1 MSGSIPDSLVKLL
14 APEPYHGKDPVAAL
28 AFLSRAKAFFDN
40 LPTAVT
46 RDLKFQMILG
56 FLKDDAAVWALPY
69 YAQLGGSSPCW
80 ADFVAFETD
89 FKAHFCAVD
98 DKASAYE
105 ELRQLNRGA
114 QRPKM
119 ATVKEWTAK
128 FTAIAARTG
137 LGEED
142 KRMRY
147 RDGLPEQLRTALITS
162 GRDVST
168 FAKMQKEAL
177 EISQGLASIEASKF
191 RPFKGKG
198 KEQQEPEYEE
208 EITLRDEDNPDLD
221 KEPPSPPPPPSTP
234 SDAGSEMNGNRP
246 QELKAN
252 PPFEFNG
259 YRPDAS
265 RWLERIRSYLI
276 LNGAIY
282 DTDEKKIRYATSF
295 MKGGAEPFSQQILDV
310 QHARL
315 FSEPPQP
322 WNYTWET
329 FQKDFKRNFIS
340 TDTKR
345 DAYQQ
350 LRRIKQGSERI
361 ADYIHKFQRLSRE
374 AGLTDFTVLEQ
385 HFISGLNYKIHQALI
400 PLMPVP
406 HDTDETP
413 MEALLKKTMSIGEN
427 IERNQSHQNDS
438 GPRHVRHFRKRNQ
451 EYRNNYSGRFK
462 KNHFKI
468 RAMETDDTEEAQES
482 DNEDIDED
490 PETNDEAAE
499 EREICAQYFNH

>member
-1 MSGSIPDSLVKLL
+1 
-14 APEPYHGKDPVAAL
+14 
-28 AFLSRAKAFFDN
+28 
-40 LPTAVT
+40 
-46 RDLKFQMILG
+46 
-56 FLKDDAAVWALPY
+56 
-69 YAQLGGSSPCW
+69 
-80 ADFVAFETD
+80 
-89 FKAHFCAVD
+89 
-98 DKASAYE
+98 
-105 ELRQLNRGA
+105 
-114 QRPKM
+114 
-119 ATVKEWTAK
+119 
-128 FTAIAARTG
+128 
-137 LGEED
+137 
-142 KRMRY
+142 
-147 RDGLPEQLRTALITS
+147 
-162 GRDVST
+162 
-168 FAKMQKEAL
+168 
-177 EISQGLASIEASKF
+177 
-191 RPFKGKG
+191 
-198 KEQQEPEYEE
+198 
-208 EITLRDEDNPDLD
+208 
-221 KEPPSPPPPPSTP
+221 
-234 SDAGSEMNGNRP
+234 
-246 QELKAN
+246 
-252 PPFEFNG
+252 
-259 YRPDAS
+259 
-265 RWLERIRSYLI
+265 
-276 LNGAIY
+276 
-282 DTDEKKIRYATSF
+282 

-315 FSEPPQP
+315 FGEPPQP

-499 EREICAQYFNH
+499 EREICAQYFNHLTPDQRKTAKENNLCFYCQQRGHWAKNCPKKRARRSQRFSHNRNQYNGNRPRNSNFRRQKPKQAREMMVDGQQNFRQLDTAGKARAINAMYQALDENEYDDVVDYMENSWQINEEDHEDSDFGESGNF